1 MAGQYDTIEV
11 AVAGLIA
18 EGVQDI
24 RQQITFYTNFLPKHA
39 KWQMELELYNL
50 LSDTTV
56 EKTIN
61 NFDKIANSTERIS
74 RVIEE
79 SPELIKELQQS
90 SLIELNHQLMI
101 AFSNMAEE
109 RKIVLNEIAEERI
122 AVLKNIYQ
130 QRIETLERIDSLASR
145 TVTQSSLIANDIV
158 DKIFWRLIIISA
170 IGFVGGIVLL
180 KFIRK

>member
-1 MAGQYDTIEV
+1 
-11 AVAGLIA
+11 
-18 EGVQDI
+18 
-24 RQQITFYTNFLPKHA
+24 
-39 KWQMELELYNL
+39 
-50 LSDTTV
+50 
-56 EKTIN
+56 
-61 NFDKIANSTERIS
+61 
-74 RVIEE
+74 
-79 SPELIKELQQS
+79 
-90 SLIELNHQLMI
+90 MI

-109 RKIVLNEIAEERI
+109 RKIVLNEIVEERI

-158 DKIFWRLIIISA
+158 DKIFWRLIIILA